1 MRKTRRLFLFAT
13 AGSAF
18 AQVSRYTRREPAGLS
33 TDARLAYWSERI
45 KGTDPDLEAML
56 NLARAYLQKTRET
69 NDGSWLERATS
80 LIDRVLTKS
89 AENYEA
95 LRLRIEVAMSHH
107 RFPRVIEYAADLTA
121 RNPSDAGVFGL
132 LGDALMEQGRYD
144 EAGAAY
150 SRMFDLGPNLFSY
163 NRLGYHRFVTGKPGE
178 AIHWMSQA
186 VAAGAGGEPEHLA
199 WCLVE
204 YGDMLFKTG
213 KTEQAMAS
221 YLQSSKAFP
230 KYYRARAALG
240 MASAAVGNTTEAV
253 RLLTEAQNTVPYP
266 EYAAALADL
275 YRRTG
280 NGAEAERQ
288 SKRVDAMVKI
298 ARSGG
303 EKANRVVAIIYA
315 TEGRNLPEA
324 LELAKAEF
332 EVRNDVYS
340 FDALGWSLYK
350 NGKLAEAQQ
359 ASEKALKLNTP
370 EPAFWYHAGAIAL
383 AAGQSDI
390 ASRRLRRAL
399 DLNPIFD
406 FRYAPETKRLLAS
419 ATG

>member
-1 MRKTRRLFLFAT
+1 VLTCR
-13 AGSAF
+13 
-18 AQVSRYTRREPAGLS
+18 
-33 TDARLAYWSERI
+33 
-45 KGTDPDLEAML
+45 
-56 NLARAYLQKTRET
+56 KTRET

-89 AENYEA
+89 ADNYEA

-107 RFPRVIEYAADLTA
+107 RFPRVIEYAETLAA

-150 SRMFDLGPNLFSY
+150 GRMFDLGPNLFSY
-163 NRLGYHRFVTGKPGE
+163 NRLGYHRFVTGKPAE
-178 AIHWMSQA
+178 AIQWMSQA
-186 VAAGAGGEPEHLA
+186 VDAGAGGEPEHLA

-204 YGDMLFKTG
+204 YADMLFKTG
-213 KTEQAMAS
+213 KTEDAIAAYS
-221 YLQSSKAFP
+221 QSLKAFP
-230 KYYRARAALG
+230 KYHRARAALG
-240 MASAAVGNTTEAV
+240 MAKAAVGNTAEAI

-275 YRRTG
+275 YRLTG
-280 NGAEAERQ
+280 NVTEAERQ
-288 SKRVDAMVKI
+288 SKRVDAMIKI
-298 ARSGG
+298 ARAGG
-303 EKANRVVAIIYA
+303 EKANRVVAIIYVS
-315 TEGRNLPEA
+315 EGRNLSEA

-340 FDALGWSLYK
+340 FDALAWSLYK

-359 ASEKALKLNTP
+359 ASEKALQLNTP
-370 EPAFWYHAGAIAL
+370 EPAFWYRAGAIAL

-390 ASRRLRRAL
+390 ASQRLRRAL

-406 FRYAPETKRLLAS
+406 FRYAPDAKRLLGS